1 MKVAIGIALAL
12 MASASTG
19 YTQTQDLINFIGGI
33 VDDVLESD
41 PPQASKRGS
50 YPARRPG
57 PEAGS
62 YARRVGASGGEK
74 SAARG
79 AWAVVSLNGATIAA
93 EPNGVSVS
101 HNTAGHLYLSIATK
115 SPISVGAPNVAVSF
129 SFNGENIGSFQAKNQ
144 GSSIIIDDPNAL
156 VTLLSSFKVKRNY
169 EIGVVDIKIAGT
181 LTGAGKAIEEVERAA
196 RSAQVAGSSVEASA
210 ALPNSVGSDAVQRS
224 FAANGA
230 APGSAAGAHAG
241 SGAANSATA
250 NNGVGSVAA
259 LSDGD
264 KEALEKTADGVA
276 NLTAQIEMLRKVL
289 ENQQGALQKANIDQK
304 LTIEATIKIVNARIE
319 EKKNDLKQADVK
331 LQGYLT
337 SITPNNRN
345 QYLSARKASEM
356 YPKVP
361 FYIPGTTETGEFWVE
376 PFVTDKGEQR
386 FKFHFIDREAHNDVK
401 RDTIEMDRGQLFEVQ
416 QGLFKLFEWSKKAQE
431 EKIRRVFSKRAICF
445 PLNECPADGEKGE
458 LGRSSTEVRFQ
469 IYEDGATAGRIQRNK
484 GRFEEGYNI
493 SIDSAM
499 LLQAY
504 AAFVLKESDF
514 DFKAGS
520 QSIKDL
526 DEMFQ

>member
-1 MKVAIGIALAL
+1 MKCVLGIAFAL
-12 MASASTG
+12 LTSVTSG
-19 YTQTQDLINFIGGI
+19 YAQTQDFINFIGGI
-33 VDDVLESD
+33 VDDVFDSD
-41 PPQASKRGS
+41 SPPNARKGA
-50 YPARRPG
+50 YPARRPA

-62 YARRVGASGGEK
+62 YGRRAGTAGAER
-74 SAARG
+74 AAPRG
-79 AWAVVSLNGATIAA
+79 AWAVVALNGSTIAA
-93 EPNGVSVS
+93 EPNGLSVS
-101 HNTAGHLYLSIATK
+101 HNASGHLYLSISTK
-115 SPISVGAPNVAVSF
+115 APLPSGTTNVAVSF
-129 SFNGENIGSFQAKNQ
+129 TFNGESMGSFQGKNQ
-144 GSSIIIDDPNAL
+144 GASIIIDDPNAL
-156 VTLLSSFKVKRNY
+156 VTLLSSFKVKRSY
-169 EIGVVDIKIAGT
+169 EISVIDLKIAGT
-181 LTGAGKAIEEVERAA
+181 LNGAGKAIEEVERAA
-196 RSAQVAGSSVEASA
+196 RSVHAAGGAEIAAAGIHS
-210 ALPNSVGSDAVQRS
+210 ALPN
-224 FAANGA
+224 
-230 APGSAAGAHAG
+230 GSAEPAVP
-241 SGAANSATA
+241 SGAAAPMNSAGNT
-250 NNGVGSVAA
+250 AA
-259 LSDGD
+259 LSESD

-289 ENQQGALQKANIDQK
+289 ESQRESLQKAAVDQK
-304 LTIEATIKIVNARIE
+304 LTIEATIKVVNERIE
-319 EKKNDLKQADVK
+319 EKKNDLKQADIK

-386 FKFHFIDREAHNDVK
+386 FKFHFIDREAINDVK
-401 RDTIEMDRGQLFEVQ
+401 RDTIEMDREQLSQVQ

-445 PLNECPADGEKGE
+445 PVNECPVEGEKGE

-504 AAFVLKESDF
+504 ADFVLKESDF

-526 DEMFQ
+526 DEMFK

>member
-1 MKVAIGIALAL
+1 
-12 MASASTG
+12 
-19 YTQTQDLINFIGGI
+19 
-33 VDDVLESD
+33 
-41 PPQASKRGS
+41 
-50 YPARRPG
+50 
-57 PEAGS
+57 
-62 YARRVGASGGEK
+62 
-74 SAARG
+74 
-79 AWAVVSLNGATIAA
+79 
-93 EPNGVSVS
+93 
-101 HNTAGHLYLSIATK
+101 
-115 SPISVGAPNVAVSF
+115 
-129 SFNGENIGSFQAKNQ
+129 
-144 GSSIIIDDPNAL
+144 
-156 VTLLSSFKVKRNY
+156 
-169 EIGVVDIKIAGT
+169 
-181 LTGAGKAIEEVERAA
+181 
-196 RSAQVAGSSVEASA
+196 
-210 ALPNSVGSDAVQRS
+210 
-224 FAANGA
+224 
-230 APGSAAGAHAG
+230 
-241 SGAANSATA
+241 
-250 NNGVGSVAA
+250 
-259 LSDGD
+259 
-264 KEALEKTADGVA
+264 
-276 NLTAQIEMLRKVL
+276 VL

-386 FKFHFIDREAHNDVK
+386 FKFHFIDREALNDVK